1 MVLRGAQWAP
11 FGCSWYTC
19 NLKWSKII
27 VHSEIPVHYTSFRK
41 NTKVIWNARFLIV
54 ALWAVLGSIFPLP
67 KPVIRW
73 QMRTCSFVRS
83 IEIPLWVE
91 DVEGCAHPKGMA
103 SVAPSRDLEWFGAC
117 QTGRAPFCWRKVPR
131 DKFAP
136 RPIHVFSRP
145 IHVFPTQ
152 HTSFPVHY
160 PTVTKLMNLWWDML
174 AGYVREWV
182 QELQATEC

>member
-73 QMRTCSFVRS
+73 QMMRRCSFVRS
-83 IEIPLWVE
+83 IEIPLR
-91 DVEGCAHPKGMA
+91 VEGCAHPKGMA
-103 SVAPSRDLEWFGAC
+103 SAAPSRDLEWFGAC

-131 DKFAP
+131 DKFVLP
-136 RPIHVFSRP
+136 GNSRQIHVFTCPIHVFSGP
-145 IHVFPTQ
+145 IHVVPNPT
-152 HTSFPVHY
+152 HIFHLSLST
-160 PTVTKLMNLWWDML
+160 T
-174 AGYVREWV
+174 
-182 QELQATEC
+182 LQLSLIHIWRCRRS